1 MDLPLRD
8 PDLGSALRQPE
19 GRLDGIRLV
28 RGFLGSLAGNLAPIF
43 GRGGVKELP
52 LCGKVIRSGEGA
64 LRGTEFLAGRLGVLE
79 GIAGSLLR
87 DIGRFRE
94 TGSSSPK
101 VERGSVEGDVPD
113 LEGELECPLRFPKDG
128 GLDFRCPTS
137 RLFVEMFGGE
147 NETPEI
153 SDAEKEFRSVKVV
166 WRGGR
171 QGSEGDEMSDRC
183 SASSGDEVGDPP
195 FEELDLEL

>member
-1 MDLPLRD
+1 MSFEGMDLPLRY
-8 PDLGSALRQPE
+8 PDLGSPLRQAE
-19 GRLDGIRLV
+19 DVVDGIRFV
-28 RGFLGSLAGNLAPIF
+28 RGLLGSLAGNLPPIF
-43 GRGGVKELP
+43 GRGRVKELP

-147 NETPEI
+147 NESPEI
-153 SDAEKEFRSVKVV
+153 SDLEGEIRPVEVG
-166 WRGGR
+166 WQGGR
-171 QGSEGDEMSDRC
+171 QGSEGD
-183 SASSGDEVGDPP
+183 
-195 FEELDLEL
+195 